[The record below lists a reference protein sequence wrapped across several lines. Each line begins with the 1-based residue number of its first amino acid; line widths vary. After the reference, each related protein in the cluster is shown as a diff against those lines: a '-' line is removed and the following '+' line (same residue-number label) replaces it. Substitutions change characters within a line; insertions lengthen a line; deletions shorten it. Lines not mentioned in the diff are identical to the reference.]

1 MRAFLALLSMGA
13 LLMLTGCSGDPT
25 LGYSAASTYDTKVR
39 TIAVPIFDNETFD
52 YHAEVLLTEAIIKE
66 IQQTTPWR
74 VVNQG
79 SADTTLTGVISES
92 QIRRTASKRGI
103 GYAQEQAVELTVD
116 FEWKDN
122 RTGQALITR
131 RGFSAAEI
139 FAASRPVQE
148 RVEVGLHATIQKL
161 ATDIVSELRS
171 NW

>member
-1 MRAFLALLSMGA
+1 MRAFLALITCA
-13 LLMLTGCSGDPT
+13 LLAGCSGDPT
-25 LGYSAASTYDTKVR
+25 LGYSAASTYAADVR
-39 TIAVPIFDNETFD
+39 TVAVPVFDNETFD
-52 YHAEVLLTEAIIKE
+52 YHTEVLLTEAIIKE

-74 VVNQG
+74 VVSPG

-92 QIRRTASKRGI
+92 QIRSTASKRGI

-122 RTGQALITR
+122 RTGQPLVAR
-131 RGFSAAEI
+131 QNFSAAEV

-148 RVEVGLHATIQKL
+148 RVEVGKHAAIQEL
-161 ATDIVSELRS
+161 ARDIVNELRS